1 MKRQTLLIVLV
12 IVATMLSACAPTS
25 TVTPTPA
32 SLAAAYIQTDFTDAA
47 SVRNQLAYGTI
58 KLEGTT
64 NAVTSTQAQ
73 TLLPLW
79 QAVLKLSGTSEV
91 ATEELTAV
99 QNQITEAMS
108 PTQMQ
113 TIGAMKISNA
123 TLSTF
128 YAERG
133 VTLPTPAP
141 NVTKVSGGSSGV
153 SQADKE
159 ATRNA
164 ATALGTPMSSSGAG
178 QTAKTLLFEA
188 VVQLLTTRAKG

>member
-12 IVATMLSACAPTS
+12 SVASVMSACAPAS
-25 TVTPTPA
+25 TVTPTPT
-32 SLAAAYIQTDFTDAA
+32 SLAAAYIKTDFADAA

-64 NAVTSTQAQ
+64 NVVTSAQAK

-79 QAVLKLSGTSEV
+79 QAILTLSGTSE
-91 ATEELTAV
+91 ATTEEMTAV
-99 QNQITEAMS
+99 QNQIAEAMS

-113 TIGAMKISNA
+113 AIGTMKITNA

-141 NVTKVSGGSSGV
+141 NVTKVPGSSGV

-159 ATRNA
+159 ATRSA
-164 ATALGTPMSSSGAG
+164 APLLGTPMSNSGAG
-178 QTAKTLLFEA
+178 QAAKTLLFDA
-188 VVQLLTTRAKG
+188 VVQLLMTRAKN

>member
-1 MKRQTLLIVLV
+1 
-12 IVATMLSACAPTS
+12 
-25 TVTPTPA
+25 VTPTA
-32 SLAAAYIQTDFTDAA
+32 TSFAAAYIKTDFTDAA
-47 SVRNQLAYGTI
+47 SARNQLAYGTI

-64 NAVTSTQAQ
+64 NAVTSAQAK

-79 QAVLKLSGTSEV
+79 QVILTSSGASDV
-91 ATEELTAV
+91 ITEEITAV
-99 QNQITEAMS
+99 QNQIAEAMS
-108 PTQMQ
+108 PAQLQ
-113 TIGAMKISNA
+113 TIGAMKITNA

-141 NVTKVSGGSSGV
+141 NVTKVSGGSSGL
-153 SQADKE
+153 SQTDKE

-164 ATALGTPMSSSGAG
+164 ATALGTPSGAG
-178 QTAKTLLFEA
+178 QAAKTLLFDA

>member
-12 IVATMLSACAPTS
+12 IATTVLSACASTS

>member
-12 IVATMLSACAPTS
+12 IVASVMSACAPAS
-25 TVTPTPA
+25 TVTPPPT
-32 SLAAAYIQTDFTDAA
+32 SLAATYIKTDFADAA
-47 SVRNQLAYGTI
+47 SARNQLAYGTI
-58 KLEGTT
+58 KLEGTA
-64 NAVTSTQAQ
+64 NAVTAAQAK

-79 QAVLKLSGTSEV
+79 QVILTLSGTSDV
-91 ATEELTAV
+91 ITEEITAV
-99 QNQITEAMS
+99 QNQIVEAMS

-113 TIGAMKISNA
+113 AIGAMKITNA

-141 NVTKVSGGSSGV
+141 NVTKVSGGSSGL
-153 SQADKE
+153 SQTDKE
-159 ATRNA
+159 ATRSA
-164 ATALGTPMSSSGAG
+164 ASALGTPMSSSGAG
-178 QTAKTLLFEA
+178 QAAKTLLFDA